1 MAYSNFRNLKKVAD
15 KFSIEVANQSLFKDT
30 DITLIQPSEWLKTS
44 MEMADMMGFYS
55 EKERSE
61 RLVHPVLAELVTINK
76 AQITLYSGQELNI
89 DKELTGEC
97 DYLMT
102 IGHKI
107 IDFISTPLFSV
118 VEAKKQDIEHG
129 TAQCTAQMIG
139 AERYNKLD
147 GVILPYIY
155 GATTDGQKWRFMKL
169 ENQILTIHPTY
180 YYLSD
185 LSKLISVFAYLID
198 DCRKFKIQK
207 NTEGPI

>member
-1 MAYSNFRNLKKVAD
+1 MAYSSFRNLKKVTEKFGIKVVNQTLFNDAD
-15 KFSIEVANQSLFKDT
+15 IKLIE
-30 DITLIQPSEWLKTS
+30 PSDWLKTS
-44 MEMADMMGFYS
+44 MEMAEMMGFFS

-61 RLVHPVLAELVTINK
+61 RLVHPVLAELVKINN
-76 AQITLYSGQELNI
+76 AQITLYSGQELNV

-102 IGHKI
+102 IGHKV
-107 IDFISTPLFSV
+107 IDFVSTPLFSV

-139 AERYNKLD
+139 AVRYNKLD
-147 GVILPYIY
+147 GIELPYIY

-169 ENQILTIHPTY
+169 ENQVLTIHPTY

-198 DCRKFKIQK
+198 DCRSFNIK
-207 NTEGPI
+207 